1 MSGDASRSDEADRP
15 LVVEGL
21 TKEFGSV
28 VANDD
33 VSFAVNEGEV
43 FGFLGPNGAGKSTT
57 IRLLLGL
64 LKPTSGTARVLGA
77 DVRDEAALTDVKRR
91 VGYLPAHL
99 GFADAA
105 TGEAVLDYHGAMKGE
120 ERREELLELFTPP
133 IERPIRDYSTGN
145 RRMLGLVQAFMHDP
159 DLVIMDEPTAGLDP
173 LKQEAF
179 NEFVRDERDRGTTVF
194 FSSHVLSEVR
204 RVCDRVGILRGG
216 SLVELENVDA
226 LLHRGGKHVRVH
238 ASDAAIAA
246 ITDLDGVVD
255 PERFAEG
262 AQFIYAGDVN
272 ALLRELAAHDV
283 RDVEVGEPPIED
295 VFAHYYGSEGTAGG
309 ANATDAAWNG
319 SSGATDAGGE
329 AADRA
334 TDAGGEAADDD
345 GAATDDGPGAT
356 NV

>member
-1 MSGDASRSDEADRP
+1 MSGDAPRSDGADHP

-28 VANDD
+28 VANDN

-77 DVRDEAALTDVKRR
+77 DVRDEAALTEAKRR
-91 VGYLPAHL
+91 IGYLPAHL
-99 GFADAA
+99 GFDEEA

-120 ERREELLELFTPP
+120 PRREELLELFTPP
-133 IERPIRDYSTGN
+133 TERPIREYSTGN
-145 RRMLGLVQAFMHDP
+145 KRMLGLVQAFMHDP

-179 NEFVRDERDRGTTVF
+179 NEFVRGERDRGTTVF

-216 SLVELENVDA
+216 SLVELEDVEA
-226 LLHRGGKHVRVH
+226 LLHRSGKHVRVH
-238 ASDAAIAA
+238 ASEAAVAT
-246 ITDLDGVVD
+246 ITDLDGVLD
-255 PERFAEG
+255 TDRFAEG
-262 AQFIYAGDVN
+262 VQFVYAGDVN
-272 ALLRELAAHDV
+272 ALLRELAGHDV
-283 RDVEVGEPPIED
+283 RDVEIGEPPIED
-295 VFAHYYGSEGTAGG
+295 VFSHYYGSEEGAGG
-309 ANATDAAWNG
+309 SEADENEADG
-319 SSGATDAGGE
+319 S
-329 AADRA
+329 
-334 TDAGGEAADDD
+334 D
-345 GAATDDGPGAT
+345 GAEAT
-356 NV
+356 NA

>member
-1 MSGDASRSDEADRP
+1 MSGDASRSDGADRP
-15 LVVEGL
+15 IVVDGL

-77 DVRDEAALTDVKRR
+77 DIRDEAALTGVKRR
-91 VGYLPAHL
+91 IGYLPAHL

-179 NEFVRDERDRGTTVF
+179 NEFVRAERDRGTTVF
-194 FSSHVLSEVR
+194 FS
-204 RVCDRVGILRGG
+204 
-216 SLVELENVDA
+216 
-226 LLHRGGKHVRVH
+226 
-238 ASDAAIAA
+238 
-246 ITDLDGVVD
+246 
-255 PERFAEG
+255 
-262 AQFIYAGDVN
+262 
-272 ALLRELAAHDV
+272 
-283 RDVEVGEPPIED
+283 
-295 VFAHYYGSEGTAGG
+295 
-309 ANATDAAWNG
+309 
-319 SSGATDAGGE
+319 
-329 AADRA
+329 
-334 TDAGGEAADDD
+334 
-345 GAATDDGPGAT
+345 
-356 NV
+356 